1 MAKKQNNGVTPQ
13 QQRLLKTH
21 SDALM
26 RVEKARFWGEEPNPR
41 DLAVIAR
48 CEKALSAPAPK
59 VKKESKITTGTVKL
73 PELPES
79 ERLAL
84 QEVAAGLRMEREA
97 QIRTEILEAMRML
110 SIAAMPR
117 TEAEAKKGR
126 YSVMF
131 PLAHD
136 RWCRASAVADL
147 TPNGEVG
154 SLPWGQDR
162 FWLKV
167 VQTWVV
173 DALRRDPETRVV
185 GFPSYRSILESL
197 EMNTGGRSIR
207 KIQEAVERLSGCTWR
222 FDFAGSKRDLMAG
235 KLNLDTRPEFVR
247 FSLIDAARL
256 PSRKDVDREMVHGE
270 TPLQMP
276 VEEALSGK
284 PYFLKFSEA
293 LARTLLNPKELHIMP
308 KALVLKASNSPLT
321 MDFWD
326 FCLQAAKRLS
336 SPWRV
341 PEEQLVGLFGQGR
354 AAKRDLF
361 KDLGEALAGLIEAV
375 HPQFHAEFVVE
386 AKPSLGKVGNPG
398 KTWVLVIYPL
408 RGPIEHLP
416 PRAKGTLPGKI

>member
-13 QQRLLKTH
+13 QRLMLKTFH
-21 SDALM
+21 DAQM
-26 RVEKARFWGEEPNPR
+26 RVETDRFWNREPNPR

-48 CEKALSAPAPK
+48 CQKALTAPAAKPK
-59 VKKESKITTGTVKL
+59 KPSKIATGKVPL
-73 PELPES
+73 PELPDS
-79 ERLAL
+79 ERQAL
-84 QEVAAGLRMEREA
+84 QEIAAGLKMEREA

-136 RWCRASAVADL
+136 RWCRASSVADA
-147 TPNGEVG
+147 TPKGEVG

-173 DALRRDPETRVV
+173 DALRRDPDARVV

-197 EMNTGGRSIR
+197 EMNTGGRTIR
-207 KIQEAVERLSGCTWR
+207 KIQEAVERLSSCTWR
-222 FDFAGSKRDLMAG
+222 FDFASSKRDLMAG
-235 KLNLDTRPEFVR
+235 RLKADTRPEFVR

-256 PSRKDVDREMVHGE
+256 PSRKDVDREVVHGE

-276 VEEALSGK
+276 VDEALSSK

-293 LARTLLNPKELHIMP
+293 LARTLLDPKELHIMP
-308 KALVLKASNSPLT
+308 KALAMQASNSPLT

-326 FCLQAAKRLS
+326 FCLQAAKRLT

-341 PEEQLVGLFGQGR
+341 PEEQIVGLFGQGR
-354 AAKRDLF
+354 GQKRDLF
-361 KDLGEALAGLIEAV
+361 KALGEALAGLIEAV

-386 AKPSLGKVGNPG
+386 AKPSLGKRGNPG

-416 PRAKGTLPGKI
+416 VLTKGTLPGKS

>member
-1 MAKKQNNGVTPQ
+1 MAKKQNSSVTPQ
-13 QQRLLKTH
+13 QQRMLKTL
-21 SDALM
+21 SDAQM
-26 RVEKARFWGEEPNPR
+26 RVEKDRFWGKELNPR
-41 DLAVIAR
+41 DLAVITR
-48 CEKALSAPAPK
+48 CQKSLSAPAPK
-59 VKKESKITTGTVKL
+59 AKKPSKIVTGTMPL
-73 PELPES
+73 PEIPEG
-79 ERLAL
+79 ERQEL
-84 QEVAAGLRMEREA
+84 QQIAAGLRLEREA

-136 RWCRASAVADL
+136 RWCRASAVADA
-147 TPNGEVG
+147 TPKGDVG

-173 DALRRDPETRVV
+173 EALRRDPSTRVV

-197 EMNTGGRSIR
+197 DMDTGGRTIQR
-207 KIQEAVERLSGCTWR
+207 IQEAVERLSSCTWR
-222 FDFAGSKRDLMAG
+222 FDFASSKADLVAG
-235 KLNLDTRPEFVR
+235 KLKSDTRPEFVR

-256 PSRKDVDREMVHGE
+256 PSRKDAAREVVNGE
-270 TPLQMP
+270 TPLPMP
-276 VEEALSGK
+276 ADDTVSK

-293 LARTLLNPKELHIMP
+293 LARTLLDPKELHILP
-308 KALVLKASNSPLT
+308 KAVAMQASNSPLT

-326 FCLQAAKRLS
+326 FCLQAAKRLTN
-336 SPWRV
+336 PWRV

-354 AAKRDLF
+354 RQKRDLF
-361 KDLGEALAGLIEAV
+361 KDLGGALAGLIETV

-386 AKPSLGKVGNPG
+386 SKPSTGKKGNPG

-408 RGPIEHLP
+408 RGDIEYLP
-416 PRAKGTLPGKI
+416 ERAKGGPPSIS